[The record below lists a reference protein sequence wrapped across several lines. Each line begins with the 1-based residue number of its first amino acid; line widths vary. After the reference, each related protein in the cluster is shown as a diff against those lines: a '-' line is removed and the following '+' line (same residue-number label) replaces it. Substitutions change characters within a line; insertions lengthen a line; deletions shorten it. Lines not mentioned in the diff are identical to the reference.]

1 MCSLTMISLCPIMI
15 ICNVG
20 CVTIHVVLLG
30 LEEKITE
37 M

>member
-1 MCSLTMISLCPIMI
+1 MCLIIM

>member
-1 MCSLTMISLCPIMI
+1 MISLCLIMK

-20 CVTIHVVLLG
+20 YVTMHVVLLG